1 MRAIEVNFMKKITG
15 VVISEFDASEY
26 LTTPEDI
33 VAYLNAAIEEGD
45 DERFLAAL
53 GDVAKAQGMAQISEA
68 TGLGRES
75 LYKTFSGKTKP
86 RFETVNAVLKA
97 VGASIQLTAK
107 VGR

>member
-1 MRAIEVNFMKKITG
+1 MKKVSG

-26 LTTPEDI
+26 LTTPEDL

-45 DERFLAAL
+45 DELFLAAL

-68 TGLGRES
+68 TGLGRAS
-75 LYKTFSGKTKP
+75 LYKTFSGETKP

-107 VGR
+107 VVR